1 MNKPIIK
8 RKKLLFAVLSAVY
21 VILAIIAASMG
32 AANITPYKVLNVI
45 LKSLPVAGKYINGNV
60 SNTHFLIIFMVRLPR
75 IIMASLVGMGLGVVG
90 GTFQSL
96 FKNPMAD
103 PYILG
108 ISSGAALGAALAIVI
123 RIPGL
128 AGNLSI
134 TTIFAFIGAVCT
146 TILVYSIAQV
156 KGKVATI
163 NLLLAGSAVSFLMS
177 SLISII
183 MVFNQEEVN
192 KIVFWMMGSFN
203 ASSWKNI
210 FIVAPIVIIGA
221 AVIYFFYR
229 DFNLM
234 LVGEDNAKSLGV
246 ETEKLKKLII
256 IISSMIIAVC
266 VSFSG
271 IIGFVGFLVPHMVR
285 IIFGPDNKALIPFSA
300 LGGAIFLLLADTAAR
315 VLVPPAE
322 LPVGAVTALI
332 GSPYFIYLLIKMKKR
347 SG

>member
-1 MNKPIIK
+1 MNKFLIKK
-8 RKKLLFAVLSAVY
+8 RKSLFALLLLAYSL
-21 VILAIIAASMG
+21 LAIAATSMG
-32 AANITPYKVLNVI
+32 SANITPYNVLTAI
-45 LKSLPVAGKYINGNV
+45 LKSIPFIGKYIEGNV
-60 SNTHFLIIFMVRLPR
+60 SSTHFLIIFMVRMPR
-75 IIMASLVGMGLGVVG
+75 IVMASLVGMGLSVVG
-90 GTFQSL
+90 ASFQSL

-103 PYILG
+103 PYVLG

-123 RIPGL
+123 KLPS
-128 AGNLSI
+128 AAASLSVV
-134 TTIFAFIGAVCT
+134 TIFAFIGAVAT

-156 KGKVATI
+156 RGKVTTI
-163 NLLLAGSAVSFLMS
+163 NLILAGSAVSFLMS
-177 SLISII
+177 AMISII
-183 MVFNQEEVN
+183 MVFNQEQVN

-210 FIVAPIVIIGA
+210 FIVAPVVLIGTLII
-221 AVIYFFYR
+221 YLFYR

-234 LVGEDNAKSLGV
+234 LTGEDNAKSLGV

-256 IISSMIIAVC
+256 VISAMIMAVS

-285 IIFGPDNKALIPFSA
+285 LLFGPNNKALIPFSA
-300 LGGAIFLLLADTAAR
+300 LGGAIFLLFSDTIAR
-315 VLVPPAE
+315 TIASPAE